1 MMARQE
7 LPFHYHEAKRTR
19 LQIVM
24 ATENDQR
31 RLYGDLAWTWPIISP
46 PDHYVGES
54 EAFAG
59 LIRAHGLGPVETL
72 LNLGS
77 GGGHND
83 WTLKRHFAVTGVDL
97 SPAML
102 ALARRLNPEAEY
114 LAGDMRDIRLG
125 RSFDAVVCFD
135 SIDYMLSEADLAA
148 AFATA
153 YAHLRPGGVF
163 LTYAETTRERFR
175 EGRVRAERHRGAGV
189 EIIFVEHD
197 HDPDPRDTTI
207 ECGYVYLIRD
217 ASGFRVESDRHLIGM
232 FPEVR
237 WPVLL
242 EQAGFEVRAIIDTG
256 PGTGLDMGLD
266 ENDGPLRSFVGVRPP
281 G

>member
-1 MMARQE
+1 MTADS
-7 LPFHYHEAKRTR
+7 
-19 LQIVM
+19 
-24 ATENDQR
+24 DQR

-46 PDHYVGES
+46 PDRYIGES

-59 LIRAHGLGPVETL
+59 LIRAHAAGVAETL

-83 WTLKRHFAVTGVDL
+83 WTLKRHFAVTGVDA

-102 ALARRLNPEAEY
+102 ALARRLNPEVEY
-114 LAGDMRDIRLG
+114 LAGDMREIRLG
-125 RSFDAVVCFD
+125 RAFDAVVCFD

-163 LTYAETTRERFR
+163 LTYAEYVRERFR
-175 EGRVRAERHRGAGV
+175 EGRVRAVRHVGPASDRGDGV
-189 EIIFVEHD
+189 EIVFVEHD
-197 HDPDPRDTTI
+197 HDPDPGDTTI
-207 ECGYVYLIRD
+207 ECGFVFLIRD
-217 ASGFRVESDRHLIGM
+217 AGGFRVESDHHQVGL
-232 FPEVR
+232 FAAAR
-237 WPVLL
+237 WPALL
-242 EQAGFEVRAIIDTG
+242 AEAGFEVHAVPDT
-256 PGTGLDMGLD
+256 DLD
-266 ENDGPLRSFVGVRPP
+266 ENHEPLLTFVGVRPP

>member
-1 MMARQE
+1 MA
-7 LPFHYHEAKRTR
+7 ADM
-19 LQIVM
+19 IG
-24 ATENDQR
+24 DSGQR

-46 PDHYVGES
+46 PDHYSGES

-59 LIRAHGLGPVETL
+59 LIHAHAAGAAETL

-102 ALARRLNPEAEY
+102 ALARRLNPEVEY

-125 RSFDAVVCFD
+125 RAFDAVVCFD
-135 SIDYMLSEADLAA
+135 SIDYMLSENDLAA

-163 LTYAETTRERFR
+163 LTYAEYVRERFR
-175 EGRVRAERHRGAGV
+175 EDRVRAVRHGSEGV
-189 EIIFVEHD
+189 EIVFVEHD
-197 HDPDPRDTTI
+197 HDPDPGDSTI
-207 ECGYVYLIRD
+207 ECGFVTLIRD
-217 ASGFRVESDRHLIGM
+217 REGFRVEADHHRVGL
-232 FPEVR
+232 FAEAR
-237 WPVLL
+237 WPALL
-242 EQAGFEVRAIIDTG
+242 AEAGFEVRAVPDT
-256 PGTGLDMGLD
+256 DLD
-266 ENDGPLRSFVGVRPP
+266 ENDEPFATFVGVRPP